1 MIAAVIVITLQ
12 NHLVV
17 GKEVVH
23 LEVGISIPVGSRGI
37 ESHIEALHTDTQVL
51 GPLLIRRVRVT
62 AFHLEQNIIVGGVT
76 DTEVLLL
83 RIRLVGT
90 HHLVQSSCAIRNGQR
105 EAALIRLSLNRRR
118 HLICGG
124 GSDFRGST
132 GDDARLS
139 VHAHA
144 GREGGRHRAS
154 GESKHRRSNDSG
166 STSKPTP

>member
-1 MIAAVIVITLQ
+1 MIAAVIVTTLQ
-12 NHLVV
+12 NLLVV

-23 LEVGISIPVGSRGI
+23 VEEGISIPVGSRGI
-37 ESHIEALHTDTQVL
+37 ESHIEALHTDTQVR

-76 DTEVLLL
+76 DTEVL
-83 RIRLVGT
+83 RFRRRFIGT
-90 HHLVQSSCAIRNGQR
+90 LNHKHGSRTIQNGQR
-105 EAALIRLSLNRRR
+105 EAALIHLSLNRRR
-118 HLICGG
+118 HLIRGG
-124 GSDFRGST
+124 SSDFRGST

-154 GESKHRRSNDSG
+154 GESEQYGSNDSG

>member
-1 MIAAVIVITLQ
+1 M
-12 NHLVV
+12 
-17 GKEVVH
+17 
-23 LEVGISIPVGSRGI
+23 
-37 ESHIEALHTDTQVL
+37 
-51 GPLLIRRVRVT
+51 T

-118 HLICGG
+118 HLIRGG

-139 VHAHA
+139 IHAHA

-166 STSKPTP
+166 STSKPIP